1 MMSRSRAGDR
11 ESRRTSPGRLILAV
25 IVLAG
30 LVALSG
36 VIHYNTQDE
45 VTFTVSEK
53 DREYKPS
60 SSSSRN
66 GGTSS
71 GSHVYVVKS
80 KEGETFTNRGNYFA
94 LKFRS
99 RPLQDSLHQG
109 EKYTC
114 KVSGLRSFLPEF
126 LSRGEGRNLNSC
138 EPAE

>member
-1 MMSRSRAGDR
+1 MEDGGRRRKRSKR
-11 ESRRTSPGRLILAV
+11 
-25 IVLAG
+25 IVPALLMLVA

-36 VIHYNTQDE
+36 VIDHYTQDE
-45 VTFTVSEK
+45 VTITVADK
-53 DREYKPS
+53 DRVYQHS

-66 GGTSS
+66 S
-71 GSHVYVVKS
+71 GRYVYVVKS
-80 KEGETFTNRGNYFA
+80 EEGETFKNTANFFS

-99 RPLQDSLHQG
+99 RPLQDSLHKG

-138 EPAE
+138 EPAK